1 MNTSYNPAF
10 GPAAQTPEQRAWV
23 VKQMQQALPC
33 LKKQLNAQASALYD
47 RYVAGEMSWQQI
59 RQAMEANACQ

>member
-1 MNTSYNPAF
+1 MNTFYNPNF
-10 GPAAQTPEQRAWV
+10 GPAAQTSEQRAWV
-23 VKQMQQALPC
+23 VKRMQQAIPS
-33 LKKQLNAQASALYD
+33 LKKQRNAQASALYA